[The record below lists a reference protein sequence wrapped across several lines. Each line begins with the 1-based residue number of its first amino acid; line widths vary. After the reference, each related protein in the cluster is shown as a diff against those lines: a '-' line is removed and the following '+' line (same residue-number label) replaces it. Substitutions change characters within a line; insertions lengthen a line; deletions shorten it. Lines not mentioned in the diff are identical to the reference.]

1 MATPSAGRKGAND
14 SHGEVAPG
22 PVPILGRMA
31 LRDGDPIYF
40 YELHEGDEDV
50 FFDILLAHD
59 AEYDEQ
65 EFLEMVL
72 ESRKAVIDSY
82 QEDTLTEA
90 VAHELERRHGFLA
103 IEDRLIRG
111 AINVSAEEAETRVV
125 QVDEGGPAAE
135 DYRSL
140 LVDIE
145 PDDAVW
151 QN

>member
-1 MATPSAGRKGAND
+1 
-14 SHGEVAPG
+14 
-22 PVPILGRMA
+22 MA

-59 AEYDEQ
+59 GEYDEK
-65 EFLEMVL
+65 EFLELVL
-72 ESRKAVIDSY
+72 EARKAVIDSF
-82 QEDTLTEA
+82 QEDSLTEA
-90 VAHELERRHGFLA
+90 VAHELERRHGFVA
-103 IEDRLIRG
+103 IEDRLIR
-111 AINVSAEEAETRVV
+111 AAVNVSAQEGETQVAEIEEGAPPAE
-125 QVDEGGPAAE
+125 E
-135 DYRSL
+135 YRSL

>member
-1 MATPSAGRKGAND
+1 
-14 SHGEVAPG
+14 
-22 PVPILGRMA
+22 MA

-65 EFLEMVL
+65 EFLEIVL
-72 ESRKAVIDSY
+72 EARKAVIDSF

-103 IEDRLIRG
+103 IEDRLIRA
-111 AINVSAEEAETRVV
+111 AISVSTEEGQTQAAAIE
-125 QVDEGGPAAE
+125 EGGPAAE
-135 DYRSL
+135 DFRSI
-140 LVDIE
+140 LVDVE